1 MLNRMSLLL
10 KKPFQARE
18 KHVLTGKCQSC
29 EGGQWGE
36 GWWWWWWIIIFPR
49 LSKKWGFLSDRKAG
63 REEVT
68 ISDSLHRWW
77 PPSVNIL
84 VKMAVYLFSP
94 SVYTERNKKGKGEK
108 KRSVEK
114 CLRRQNLWVHEG
126 RRRGRKNVI
135 WFSPLFQTSLS
146 SLSGYI
152 QLSSL
157 SHPECSA
164 AETPQLLRH
173 NSHSTTED

>member
-1 MLNRMSLLL
+1 MLNRMSILL

-36 GWWWWWWIIIFPR
+36 GWWWGWWIIIFPR
-49 LSKKWGFLSDRKAG
+49 LSKKWGFLSDRKEG
-63 REEVT
+63 KEEVT

-84 VKMAVYLFSP
+84 VKMAVYLFFPP
-94 SVYTERNKKGKGEK
+94 SVYTERNKKGKGK
-108 KRSVEK
+108 KKVSGKVLKRAKSVGV
-114 CLRRQNLWVHEG
+114 REG

-135 WFSPLFQTSLS
+135 WFPLLFMLFQTSLS
-146 SLSGYI
+146 SPSGCI
-152 QLSSL
+152 QLFSL

-164 AETPQLLRH
+164 IETL
-173 NSHSTTED
+173 